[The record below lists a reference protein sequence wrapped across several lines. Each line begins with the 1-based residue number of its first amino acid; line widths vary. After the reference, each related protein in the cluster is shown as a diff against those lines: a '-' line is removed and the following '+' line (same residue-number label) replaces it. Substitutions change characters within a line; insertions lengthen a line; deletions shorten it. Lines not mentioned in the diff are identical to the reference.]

1 MSDNTAPAEQVVEI
15 NGCSIHYVEQSD
27 RDSDTPLHTILYVHG
42 NLGSYRWFSRVMNI
56 AGARVLALDMPNFGR
71 SGRIEPH
78 DIATY
83 GEYLTEFIRLV
94 AGPPVVFVGHS
105 LGGSVA
111 MSVACSNPGLVERMM
126 LVDPA
131 PVEGLITPPEHY
143 PAIEAYR
150 HDEAQLRVALKTVV
164 PTLTDDLLFDE
175 LVADARMMKGEAYV
189 GHAEELG
196 KADFRAVADR
206 YTGPVL
212 VTRGGQDWLVTSEMA
227 ARTAEA
233 FNGSVEEHPSVGHSM
248 MVEAPELFV
257 STLTR
262 FLSAS

>member
-1 MSDNTAPAEQVVEI
+1 MNDRVVEI
-15 NGCSIHYVEQSD
+15 KGCSIHYVEQSD
-27 RDSDTPLHTILYVHG
+27 GDAGTPLHTILYVHG

-56 AGARVLALDMPNFGR
+56 TGARVLALDMPNFGR
-71 SGRIEPH
+71 SGRIPTY

-83 GEYLTEFIRLV
+83 GGYVTEFIRV
-94 AGPPVVFVGHS
+94 VTGRPVVLVGHS

-111 MSVACSNPGLVERMM
+111 MSVACSSPDLVERMM

-143 PAIEAYR
+143 PVIEAYR
-150 HDEAQLRVALKTVV
+150 HDEAQLRTAMKTIA
-164 PTLTDDLLFDE
+164 PTLTDDLLFGE

-196 KADFRAVADR
+196 KADYRSVADK

>member
-1 MSDNTAPAEQVVEI
+1 MSDNAAEAEQVVEI

-27 RDSDTPLHTILYVHG
+27 GDSGTPLHTILYVHG
-42 NLGSYRWFSRVMNI
+42 NLGSCRWFSRVMNI
-56 AGARVLALDMPNFGR
+56 AGARTLAPDMPNFGR
-71 SGRIEPH
+71 SGRTKTH

-83 GEYLTEFIRLV
+83 GEYLTEFIRVV
-94 AGPPVVFVGHS
+94 AGGPVVLVGHS

-111 MSVACSNPGLVERMM
+111 MSVACSNPDLVERMM

-131 PVEGLITPPEHY
+131 PVEGLVTPPEHY
-143 PAIEAYR
+143 PVIEAYR
-150 HDEAQLRVALKTVV
+150 RNEAQLRVALKTVV
-164 PTLTDDLLFDE
+164 PTLTDDLLFDD
-175 LVADARMMKGEAYV
+175 LVADAQMMKGEAYV

-196 KADFRAVADR
+196 KADYRAVATR
-206 YTGPVL
+206 YAGPVL

-227 ARTAEA
+227 ARTAEV

-262 FLSAS
+262 FLTAS